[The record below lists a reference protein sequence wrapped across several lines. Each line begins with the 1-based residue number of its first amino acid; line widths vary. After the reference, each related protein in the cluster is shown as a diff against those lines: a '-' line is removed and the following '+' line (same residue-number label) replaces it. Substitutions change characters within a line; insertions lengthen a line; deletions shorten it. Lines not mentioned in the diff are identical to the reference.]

1 MRRVTIEKQLPVSAE
16 QAYKTISDFKQF
28 EKLCTSVISIDVNKI
43 SNTQSDSTWKVHF
56 HDGEMYWREKDIFND
71 KERTIDFNQLEG
83 DAEEFYGRWIVEI
96 VSPNHSKVCFEASLC
111 MGIPTLAD
119 ILEPI
124 AETAIKN
131 NINEMLTELFI
142 NEKEG
147 EPA

>member
-28 EKLCTSVISIDVNKI
+28 EKHCAAVISIDVNKI
-43 SNTQSDSTWKVHF
+43 SDTQSDSTWKVHF
-56 HDGEMYWREKDIFND
+56 HDGEMCWREKDIFNNQ
-71 KERTIDFNQLEG
+71 ELTIDFNQLEG
-83 DAEEFYGRWIVEI
+83 DAEEFYGRWIVET
-96 VSPNHSKVCFEASLC
+96 VSSNRAKVCFEASFC

-124 AETAIKN
+124 AETAITN
-131 NINEMLTELFI
+131 NINNMLTELFI
-142 NEKEG
+142 TETEG

>member
-28 EKLCTSVISIDVNKI
+28 EKHCAAVISIGVNKI
-43 SNTQSDSTWKVHF
+43 SDTQSDSTWKVHF
-56 HDGEMYWREKDIFND
+56 HDGEMCWREKDIFNNQ
-71 KERTIDFNQLEG
+71 ELTIDFNQLEG
-83 DAEEFYGRWIVEI
+83 DAEEFYGRWIVET
-96 VSPNHSKVCFEASLC
+96 VSSNRAKVCFEASFC

-124 AETAIKN
+124 AETAITN
-131 NINEMLTELFI
+131 NINNMLTELFI
-142 NEKEG
+142 TETEG